1 MEVDARCGHNDLVGH
16 SHHHPHDEAPKG
28 ALRGGE
34 RRRLAAVLVLTGV
47 TMVAELVGGVLSRS
61 MSLLG
66 DAFHM
71 LTHFGAFLLSY
82 AAILVAIRPAA
93 PEKTFRNWRLE
104 VIASLVNGLLLL
116 PIAAYIIWES
126 IDRWMNPVD
135 VKTGLMLVIG
145 AVGLAVNLLSA
156 LFLHSHAKHDANI
169 RGAFLHVMADS
180 LSSVGVLVAGGVIVL
195 AGERLR
201 WADPAAAI
209 LISVMILGWCV
220 SLVRQSVRILLE
232 AVPAHLDLEK
242 VRAALRESEEVCD
255 IHDLHIWTITSRM
268 YALTAH
274 IHLKR
279 DLPVSETEELGHR
292 LQHLLDE
299 RFEINHATFQFEA
312 RPAGKLEC
320 EHEHEPAAGSGHTH
334 PH

>member
-1 MEVDARCGHNDLVGH
+1 MGHG
-16 SHHHPHDEAPKG
+16 HHHPRPPELDG
-28 ALRGGE
+28 GIRGEE
-34 RRRLAAVLVLTGV
+34 RRRLAAVLILTGA
-47 TMVAELVGGVLSRS
+47 TMVAEIVAGLLSRS

-71 LTHFGAFLLSY
+71 LTHFGAFLMSY

-104 VIASLVNGLLLL
+104 VLASLLNGLLLL

-126 IDRWMNPVD
+126 IDRWMNPVS
-135 VKTGLMLVIG
+135 VKLPLMMAVG
-145 AVGLAVNLLSA
+145 AVGLAVNILSA
-156 LFLHSHAKHDANI
+156 VFLHKHSKHDLNI
-169 RGAFLHVMADS
+169 RGAFLHVLSDC
-180 LSSVGVLVAGGVIVL
+180 LSSVGVLVAGGLIL
-195 AGERLR
+195 WRGDPLL

-209 LISVMILGWCV
+209 LISVMILAWSV

-242 VRAALRESEEVCD
+242 VRAALLEEEEVCD

-268 YALTAH
+268 YAMTAH
-274 IHLKR
+274 VHLKR
-279 DLPVSETEELGHR
+279 DLTVSQSEELGHR

-299 RFEINHATFQFEA
+299 RFEINHATLQFEV

-320 EHEHEPAAGSGHTH
+320 EHEHEPAGGRHEH

>member
-1 MEVDARCGHNDLVGH
+1 MGHG
-16 SHHHPHDEAPKG
+16 HHHPHSPETEAG
-28 ALRGGE
+28 LRRGE
-34 RRRLAAVLVLTGV
+34 RKRLAAVLILTGV
-47 TMVAELVGGVLSRS
+47 TMVAEIVAGLLSRS

-71 LTHFGAFLLSY
+71 LTHFGAFLLST

-104 VIASLVNGLLLL
+104 VIASLLNGLLLL
-116 PIAAYIIWES
+116 PIAAYIIWEA
-126 IDRWMNPVD
+126 IARWRHPVD
-135 VKTGLMLVIG
+135 IHIPLMMIVG
-145 AVGLAVNLLSA
+145 GVGLAVNILSA
-156 LFLHSHAKHDANI
+156 VFLHAHAKHDLNLRA
-169 RGAFLHVMADS
+169 AFLHVISAS
-180 LSSVGVLVAGGVIVL
+180 PSSVGVLL
-195 AGERLR
+195 AGALIALSGHRLH

-209 LISVMILGWCV
+209 VISVMILGWCA

-242 VRAALRESEEVCD
+242 VRAALLEAEEVCD

-274 IHLKR
+274 VHLKR
-279 DLPVSETEELGHR
+279 DLPVSASEELGRR
-292 LQHLLDE
+292 LQRLLDE
-299 RFEINHATFQFEA
+299 RFEINHATLQFEA
-312 RPAGKLEC
+312 SPAAKLEC
-320 EHEHEPAAGSGHTH
+320 EHERESGVAH

>member
-1 MEVDARCGHNDLVGH
+1 MGHG
-16 SHHHPHDEAPKG
+16 HHHPHASDPQSG
-28 ALRGGE
+28 IRRSE
-34 RRRLAAVLVLTGV
+34 RRRLSAVLVLTGA
-47 TMVAELVGGVLSRS
+47 TMVAEIIGGVLSRS

-82 AAILVAIRPAA
+82 AAILVAVRPAA

-104 VIASLVNGLLLL
+104 VIASLLNGLLLV

-126 IDRWMNPVD
+126 IDRWMHPVA
-135 VKTGLMLVIG
+135 VKLPLMLVIG
-145 AVGLAVNLLSA
+145 GVGLAVNILSA
-156 LFLHSHAKHDANI
+156 FFLHQHSKHDLNM
-169 RGAFLHVMADS
+169 RGAFLHVISDS
-180 LSSVGVLVAGGVIVL
+180 LSSVGVLIAGALIAVSGD
-195 AGERLR
+195 RLL

-209 LISVMILGWCV
+209 LISAMILAWSV

-232 AVPAHLDLEK
+232 AVPAHLSLEK
-242 VRAALRESEEVCD
+242 VREALRESEDVCD
-255 IHDLHIWTITSRM
+255 IHDLHIWTITSGM

-274 IHLKR
+274 VHLKR
-279 DLPVSETEELGHR
+279 DLPVSESEELGHR
-292 LQHLLDE
+292 LQRLLTE

-320 EHEHEPAAGSGHTH
+320 EHEREPAHHH

>member
-1 MEVDARCGHNDLVGH
+1 MGHG
-16 SHHHPHDEAPKG
+16 HHHPHSPETEAG
-28 ALRGGE
+28 LRRGE
-34 RRRLAAVLVLTGV
+34 RKRLAAVLILTGV
-47 TMVAELVGGVLSRS
+47 TMVAEIVAGLLSRS

-93 PEKTFRNWRLE
+93 PEKTYRNWRLE

-126 IDRWMNPVD
+126 IDRWMHPVS
-135 VKTGLMLVIG
+135 VKLSLMMVVG
-145 AVGLAVNLLSA
+145 AIGLAVNVLSA
-156 LFLHSHAKHDANI
+156 VFLHGHSKHDLNL
-169 RGAFLHVMADS
+169 RGAFLHVLADT
-180 LSSVGVLVAGGVIVL
+180 LSSVGVLIAGGLIL
-195 AGERLR
+195 WRGDALL

-209 LISVMILGWCV
+209 LISIMILVWSVG
-220 SLVRQSVRILLE
+220 LVRQSVRILLE

-242 VRAALRESEEVCD
+242 VRAALLEAEEVCD

-274 IHLKR
+274 VHLKR
-279 DLPVSETEELGHR
+279 DLPVSESEALGHR
-292 LQHLLDE
+292 LQHLLAE
-299 RFEINHATFQFEA
+299 RVEINHATFQFEV

-320 EHEHEPAAGSGHTH
+320 AHEHEPAGGRHEH

>member
-1 MEVDARCGHNDLVGH
+1 VGH
-16 SHHHPHDEAPKG
+16 SHHHPSAHESERG
-28 ALRGGE
+28 LRAGE
-34 RRRLAAVLVLTGV
+34 RRRLAAVLVLTGL
-47 TMVAELVGGVLSRS
+47 TMAAEIVGGLLSRS

-104 VIASLVNGLLLL
+104 VIASLFNGLLLL

-126 IDRWMNPVD
+126 IDRWMNPVT
-135 VKTGLMLVIG
+135 VNTGLMLGVAAAG
-145 AVGLAVNLLSA
+145 FAVNLVTA
-156 LFLHSHAKHDANI
+156 VFLHRHSKHDLNI
-169 RGAFLHVMADS
+169 RGAFLHVMAD
-180 LSSVGVLVAGGVIVL
+180 LWSSVGVLVAGALIAIWG
-195 AGERLR
+195 GRFF
-201 WADPAAAI
+201 WADPATAI
-209 LISVMILGWCV
+209 LISIMILGW
-220 SLVRQSVRILLE
+220 SIGLVRQSVRILLE

-242 VRAALRESEEVCD
+242 VRAALLEEEVVCD

-268 YALTAH
+268 YAMTAH
-274 IHLKR
+274 VHLKR
-279 DLPVSETEELGHR
+279 DLPVSQSEELGKR
-292 LQHLLDE
+292 LERMLDE
-299 RFEINHATFQFEA
+299 RFEINHATLQFEV

-320 EHEHEPAAGSGHTH
+320 AHEHDPGAGHAH

>member
-1 MEVDARCGHNDLVGH
+1 MGLG
-16 SHHHPHDEAPKG
+16 HHHPRESETG
-28 ALRGGE
+28 LRQGE
-34 RRRLAAVLVLTGV
+34 RRRLLAVLVLTGV
-47 TMVAELVGGVLSRS
+47 TMVAEIIGGLLSGS

-71 LTHFGAFLLSY
+71 LTHFGAVLLSY
-82 AAILVAIRPAA
+82 GAILVAVRPAA

-104 VIASLVNGLLLL
+104 VIASLFNGLLLL

-126 IDRWMNPVD
+126 IDRWMNPVT
-135 VKTGLMLVIG
+135 VHLGLMLVVG
-145 AVGLAVNLLSA
+145 AVGLVVNIVSA
-156 LFLHSHAKHDANI
+156 AFLHTHSKDDPNI
-169 RGAFLHVMADS
+169 RGAFYHMMADAA
-180 LSSVGVLVAGGVIVL
+180 SSIGVLVAGGLIAG
-195 AGERLR
+195 AGEKLL

-209 LISVMILGWCV
+209 LISIMILAWSV

-232 AVPAHLDLEK
+232 AVPAHIDLEK
-242 VRAALRESEEVCD
+242 VPAAMLENEEVCD

-274 IHLKR
+274 VHLKR
-279 DLPVSETEELGHR
+279 DLTVSESEELGHR

-299 RFEINHATFQFEA
+299 RFEINHATLQFEA

-320 EHEHEPAAGSGHTH
+320 AHEHEPGVGHAH

>member
-1 MEVDARCGHNDLVGH
+1 MRA
-16 SHHHPHDEAPKG
+16 S
-28 ALRGGE
+28 E
-34 RRRLAAVLVLTGV
+34 RRRLAAVLILTGG
-47 TMVAELVGGVLSRS
+47 TMVAEIVGGLLSRS

-104 VIASLVNGLLLL
+104 VIASLFNGLLLL

-126 IDRWMNPVD
+126 INRWMDPVA
-135 VKTGLMLVIG
+135 VKLPLMLVMG
-145 AVGLAVNLLSA
+145 AVGLAVNILSA
-156 LFLHSHAKHDANI
+156 VFLHSHSKHDVNL
-169 RGAFLHVMADS
+169 RGAFLHVLADT
-180 LSSVGVLVAGGVIVL
+180 LSSVGVLIAGILIAVSGD
-195 AGERLR
+195 RLL

-209 LISVMILGWCV
+209 LISVMILGWSV
-220 SLVRQSVRILLE
+220 TLVRQSVRILLE

-242 VRAALRESEEVCD
+242 VRAALREAEEVCD

-274 IHLKR
+274 VHLKR
-279 DLPVSETEELGHR
+279 DLPVSESEELGHR
-292 LQHLLDE
+292 LQRLLDE
-299 RFEINHATFQFEA
+299 RFEINHATFQFEV

-320 EHEHEPAAGSGHTH
+320 EHEHESAIH

>member
-1 MEVDARCGHNDLVGH
+1 MGLG
-16 SHHHPHDEAPKG
+16 HHHPRPPEPEKG
-28 ALRGGE
+28 LRRGE
-34 RRRLAAVLVLTGV
+34 RRRLLAVLLLTGG
-47 TMVAELVGGVLSRS
+47 TMVVEIVGGLLSGS

-71 LTHFGAFLLSY
+71 LTHFGAILLSY

-104 VIASLVNGLLLL
+104 VLASFLNGLLLL

-126 IDRWMNPVD
+126 IDRWRHPVELN
-135 VKTGLMLVIG
+135 VGLML
-145 AVGLAVNLLSA
+145 AVAVAGLLVNLLSA
-156 LFLHSHAKHDANI
+156 AFLHHHSKHDLNI
-169 RGAFLHVMADS
+169 RGAFIHMLADS
-180 LSSVGVLVAGGVIVL
+180 ASSVGVIL
-195 AGERLR
+195 AGVLIALSGGTLK

-209 LISVMILGWCV
+209 LISVMILAWSVG
-220 SLVRQSVRILLE
+220 LVRQSVRILLE
-232 AVPAHLDLEK
+232 AVPAHLDIEM
-242 VRAALRESEEVCD
+242 VRAAMKEADEVCD

-274 IHLKR
+274 VHLKR
-279 DLPVSETEELGHR
+279 DLAVSETEELGHR

-299 RFEINHATFQFEA
+299 RFEINHATFQFEV
-312 RPAGKLEC
+312 RPAAKLHC
-320 EHEHEPAAGSGHTH
+320 EHEHEPAAGIGHIH